1 MKASHYVDFKYI
13 EHLEFTH
20 SVMNEAL
27 FSPLLDDEDDLEEVK
42 APVKTERED
51 DEAPELKRNREQAKS
66 QASNI

>member
-1 MKASHYVDFKYI
+1 MKASHYVDFRYI

-27 FSPLLDDEDDLEEVK
+27 FSPRFDDEDDLEEEKKAQVK
-42 APVKTERED
+42 AERIDD

-66 QASNI
+66 

>member
-1 MKASHYVDFKYI
+1 
-13 EHLEFTH
+13 
-20 SVMNEAL
+20 MNEAL
-27 FSPLLDDEDDLEEVK
+27 FSPFLDDEDDLEEVK